1 MEGDIIM
8 KESALKIART
18 YRKSFSYF
26 ASKYPKEAF
35 DYWMIY
41 TNKLDGVIEL
51 LAYSD
56 EISCKDF
63 KLIVKYIRNKMDEL
77 YYIYCK

>member
-1 MEGDIIM
+1 M
-8 KESALKIART
+8 KKQVLNIARN
-18 YRKSFSYF
+18 YRKSFSHF

-35 DYWMIY
+35 SYWMIY
-41 TNKLDGVIEL
+41 TNKLDGVLEL

-63 KLIVKYIRNKMDEL
+63 KSINTYIRKKMDDL
-77 YYIYCK
+77 YDIYCK

>member
-1 MEGDIIM
+1 M
-8 KESALKIART
+8 KKHVLTIARN
-18 YRKSFSYF
+18 YRKSFTRF

-63 KLIVKYIRNKMDEL
+63 KLIVKYISKKMDEL
-77 YYIYCK
+77 YYIYC